1 MYSGYAEQ
9 LKTIK
14 NTHLS
19 STIYIAD
26 MTGQCRISRGNGRA
40 VGRGIKAPI
49 FWFFGPPL
57 CSKCSFAFGGG
68 PGGGSRSVQ
77 VRSGHVGEIH
87 TRRHMF
93 GFICKNFGNLISWT
107 KNHDTPQKIK
117 SSYSEASFCHVF
129 CLVFF
134 LCTKI
139 LVYCLFLSLNCFS
152 SRVLREF

>member
-57 CSKCSFAFGGG
+57 CSKCSFALGGGSWGGG
-68 PGGGSRSVQ
+68 PGQSRSGQ
-77 VRSGHVGEIH
+77 VMLVK
-87 TRRHMF
+87 F
-93 GFICKNFGNLISWT
+93 
-107 KNHDTPQKIK
+107 TP
-117 SSYSEASFCHVF
+117 EGT
-129 CLVFF
+129 CLGLFV
-134 LCTKI
+134 KI
-139 LVYCLFLSLNCFS
+139 LGI
-152 SRVLREF
+152 